1 MNTGKKK
8 AKLFKKRIPVPT
20 TEKSESGQTK
30 LRTTYRIP
38 PKFEVDMI
46 WDGRILRYEWTPDV
60 PNSRTTNKKFWKAYT
75 SARDDFYTDVAALE
89 GIKIAIFDGIGQKPS
104 TIEVPTKN

>member
-1 MNTGKKK
+1 MKTGKKK
-8 AKLFKKRIPVPT
+8 LRLFKKRISVPT

-46 WDGRILRYEWTPDV
+46 WDGRSLRYEWTPDV
-60 PNSRTTNKKFWKAYT
+60 PNSRTTNKKFWNAYK

-89 GIKIAIFDGIGQKPS
+89 GIKIAIVDIFNPKP
-104 TIEVPTKN
+104 TFIEAPTKN

>member
-8 AKLFKKRIPVPT
+8 ARLFKKRISVPT

-46 WDGRILRYEWTPDV
+46 WDGRSLRYEWTPDV
-60 PNSRTTNKKFWKAYT
+60 PNSRTANKKFWKAYT

-89 GIKIAIFDGIGQKPS
+89 GIKIAIVDIFNPKP
-104 TIEVPTKN
+104 TFIEAPTKN

>member
-8 AKLFKKRIPVPT
+8 AKLFNKRIPVPT

-30 LRTTYRIP
+30 LMATYRIP

-46 WDGRILRYEWTPDV
+46 WDGRSLRYEWTPDV
-60 PNSRTTNKKFWKAYT
+60 PNSRTTNKKFWKAYK
-75 SARDDFYTDVAALE
+75 SAREDFYTDVAALE
-89 GIKIAIFDGIGQKPS
+89 GITIAIVDIFNPKP
-104 TIEVPTKN
+104 TFIDAPTKH

>member
-1 MNTGKKK
+1 MKTGKKK
-8 AKLFKKRIPVPT
+8 ARLFKKYIPVPT

-46 WDGRILRYEWTPDV
+46 WDGRNLRYEWTPDV
-60 PNSRTTNKKFWKAYT
+60 PNSGTTNKKFWKAYK
-75 SARDDFYTDVAALE
+75 SAREDFYTDVAALE
-89 GIKIAIFDGIGQKPS
+89 GITIAIVDIFNPKP
-104 TIEVPTKN
+104 TFIDAPTKH

>member
-1 MNTGKKK
+1 MKTGKKK

-20 TEKSESGQTK
+20 PGKSESGQTK
-30 LRTTYRIP
+30 LRTTSRIP

-46 WDGRILRYEWTPDV
+46 WDGRSLRYEWTPDV
-60 PNSRTTNKKFWKAYT
+60 PNSRAVTKKFWKAYT

-89 GIKIAIFDGIGQKPS
+89 GIKIAIFDGIDQKP
-104 TIEVPTKN
+104 TFIEVPTKH

>member
-1 MNTGKKK
+1 MKTGKKK

-46 WDGRILRYEWTPDV
+46 WDGRILRYEWTPDA

-104 TIEVPTKN
+104 IIEAPTKN

>member
-30 LRTTYRIP
+30 LMATYRIR
-38 PKFEVDMI
+38 PKVEVDMI
-46 WDGRILRYEWTPDV
+46 CDGRRLGYDWNPEV
-60 PNSRTTNKKFWKAYT
+60 PNSRTTNKKCWKAYK
-75 SARDDFYTDVAALE
+75 SAREDSYADVAALE
-89 GIKIAIFDGIGQKPS
+89 GITSAILDVFSLKP
-104 TIEVPTKN
+104 TFIEAPTKH

>member
-1 MNTGKKK
+1 MKTGKKK

-20 TEKSESGQTK
+20 TEKPEYGQTK
-30 LRTTYRIP
+30 LMATYRIP

-46 WDGRILRYEWTPDV
+46 WDGRSLRYEWTPDV

-89 GIKIAIFDGIGQKPS
+89 GIKIAILDVFSLKP
-104 TIEVPTKN
+104 TFIEAPTKH

>member
-1 MNTGKKK
+1 MKTGKKK

-46 WDGRILRYEWTPDV
+46 WDGRNLRYEWTPDV
-60 PNSRTTNKKFWKAYT
+60 PNSRTTNKKFWKAYK

-89 GIKIAIFDGIGQKPS
+89 GITIAIVDIFNPKP
-104 TIEVPTKN
+104 TFIDAPTKH